1 MKTGQGSS
9 VARDGSGTMRQSYWR
24 GDWVSSV
31 KHVYRVKRALFLFIS
46 LLALVAPFS
55 AHAASET
62 LIDQSKPVST
72 WCTPVLFACD
82 GYVPLSDEQ
91 YLPPWTPAYKNVQGY
106 YHNDL
111 NGIYGMPSY
120 AIAITRNDQGDA
132 TSVVGCTD
140 IASPTCVG
148 TEVRFRAN
156 LPICSSQISIDC
168 MRDIVVLD
176 KQGKSLPFSIVG
188 EFPTGNPQYF
198 VGSKTLKVPKI
209 GRAHV

>member
-1 MKTGQGSS
+1 MLLGGNPVKFGHWAKTL
-9 VARDGSGTMRQSYWR
+9 
-24 GDWVSSV
+24 
-31 KHVYRVKRALFLFIS
+31 LFMVTLGC
-46 LLALVAPFS
+46 VAPLTAQAVS
-55 AHAASET
+55 DT
-62 LIDQSKPVST
+62 PIDQSKPVAT
-72 WCTPVLFACD
+72 WCTPALFACD
-82 GYVPLSDEQ
+82 GYAALSDEQ

-120 AIAITRNDQGDA
+120 AVAITRNEQGDA

-168 MRDIVVLD
+168 MRDIVVID
-176 KQGKSLPFSIVG
+176 KQGKFVI
-188 EFPTGNPQYF
+188 NPQF
-198 VGSKTLKVPKI
+198 DQALSFSEGLAVVEVG
-209 GRAHV
+209 GRWGYISR